1 MAWQSAVLQTG
12 LSACTEDEPR
22 RLEKR
27 KNVLNGFTPR
37 SPVPVIFGTMEGNRT
52 FEKMGGREGEVA

>member
-22 RLEKR
+22 RLEKEG
-27 KNVLNGFTPR
+27 KMFLNGFTPR
-37 SPVPVIFGTMEGNRT
+37 SPVPVVILVPWKVIEHL
-52 FEKMGGREGEVA
+52 EKMGRERG